1 METSFSSDVRKIKH
15 KLFFQNFVCDNY
27 EQTLVPD
34 DVSVLKQVGK
44 KCGLTYSSNGGRNE
58 AQSIK
63 VEEDDL

>member
-15 KLFFQNFVCDNY
+15 KLFFQNFVCDNF

-44 KCGLTYSSNGGRNE
+44 KCGLT
-58 AQSIK
+58 
-63 VEEDDL
+63 